1 MRKFINN
8 SWYSNRKEICMF
20 LALLAVN
27 FFSFGQSVSI
37 NSDGTPP
44 EPSAMLDVSD
54 TSRGILIPRMTAS
67 QRLAIV
73 SPANGLL
80 VYQTDALEGI
90 YTYSTNSGTW
100 AKLVAQNDLS
110 LTNILHNGNDAAE
123 DTAYNFGAF
132 SIGINRL
139 PKSSMEIDT
148 FLTIQGKSYQGF
160 RWYGYN
166 TYVDG
171 ANKLRYLND
180 GQAGILGFGGDK
192 TIIGH
197 WLNGTANSLISD
209 DASSSISLD
218 NSSVSI
224 DGEEAN
230 FSIGLRGV
238 TYVDSLRINQ
248 SYSFPTNDGSNG
260 QVLTTNGLGKMD
272 WANPPLT
279 SSIVDADNDTKVQV
293 EATINDDI
301 IRFDIGGIEFLRLDS
316 GKLHFSNT
324 AENTYVGQNSGQ
336 SANYS
341 GTGNTGFGYNTLR
354 DNLGARDN
362 TAIGSQALEKSSS
375 GRENVAIGRQALQN
389 GTPGDGNVAIGMRA
403 LNTNSGQKNVA
414 IGRDVLR
421 FNTSGSFNTI
431 IGQESGYGNLSGSNN
446 VFIGYQAGFTETG
459 SNKLYIEN
467 SNSSTP
473 LIYGDF
479 STNVLVFNGR
489 TSINGAATAIGIDL
503 TVPSS
508 VRIGENGNDGSLT
521 LYSEQGATDR
531 NLTFKP
537 NAAMTQSYD
546 LTFPS
551 DDGVNGEVLATD
563 GNGNLS
569 WITAN
574 GDNLGNHIASQNI
587 RLNNYYLSNDG
598 GNEGIAISNAGNV
611 GVGTNNPTYQ
621 LEVRSTT
628 QTSNPMFA
636 ITNEN
641 ASAGDAF
648 MLFEADNAELFS
660 IGVDGSGTRDFIIS
674 NSNVLSS
681 NQRFKING
689 STGAVDVYSSLTV
702 SGSLAASSVTV
713 NSQYTL
719 PTNNGSNLQVLTTNG
734 SGATYWSSPSAS
746 SDNLGNHTAT
756 ANIQLNGNYLSNDG
770 GNEGI
775 TIDNSG
781 NININNGEL
790 RTTANGFAN
799 MIPIAYG
806 NVYFTG
812 SLGANSGNVSVSKVS
827 TGVYDITIS
836 GESYSNGSYATN
848 ATIVGST
855 YGFIHTDA
863 VGGKLRVYTRNA
875 GESSTDIQFHFTV
888 YKP

>member
-148 FLTIQGKSYQGF
+148 FLTIQGKPYQGF

-248 SYSFPTNDGSNG
+248 SFSFPTNDGSNG
-260 QVLTTNGLGKMD
+260 QVLTTNGL
-272 WANPPLT
+272 
-279 SSIVDADNDTKVQV
+279 
-293 EATINDDI
+293 
-301 IRFDIGGIEFLRLDS
+301 
-316 GKLHFSNT
+316 
-324 AENTYVGQNSGQ
+324 
-336 SANYS
+336 
-341 GTGNTGFGYNTLR
+341 
-354 DNLGARDN
+354 
-362 TAIGSQALEKSSS
+362 
-375 GRENVAIGRQALQN
+375 
-389 GTPGDGNVAIGMRA
+389 
-403 LNTNSGQKNVA
+403 
-414 IGRDVLR
+414 
-421 FNTSGSFNTI
+421 
-431 IGQESGYGNLSGSNN
+431 
-446 VFIGYQAGFTETG
+446 
-459 SNKLYIEN
+459 
-467 SNSSTP
+467 
-473 LIYGDF
+473 
-479 STNVLVFNGR
+479 
-489 TSINGAATAIGIDL
+489 
-503 TVPSS
+503 
-508 VRIGENGNDGSLT
+508 
-521 LYSEQGATDR
+521 
-531 NLTFKP
+531 
-537 NAAMTQSYD
+537 
-546 LTFPS
+546 
-551 DDGVNGEVLATD
+551 
-563 GNGNLS
+563 
-569 WITAN
+569 
-574 GDNLGNHIASQNI
+574 
-587 RLNNYYLSNDG
+587 
-598 GNEGIAISNAGNV
+598 
-611 GVGTNNPTYQ
+611 
-621 LEVRSTT
+621 
-628 QTSNPMFA
+628 
-636 ITNEN
+636 
-641 ASAGDAF
+641 
-648 MLFEADNAELFS
+648 
-660 IGVDGSGTRDFIIS
+660 
-674 NSNVLSS
+674 
-681 NQRFKING
+681 
-689 STGAVDVYSSLTV
+689 
-702 SGSLAASSVTV
+702 
-713 NSQYTL
+713 
-719 PTNNGSNLQVLTTNG
+719 
-734 SGATYWSSPSAS
+734 GATYWSSPSAS